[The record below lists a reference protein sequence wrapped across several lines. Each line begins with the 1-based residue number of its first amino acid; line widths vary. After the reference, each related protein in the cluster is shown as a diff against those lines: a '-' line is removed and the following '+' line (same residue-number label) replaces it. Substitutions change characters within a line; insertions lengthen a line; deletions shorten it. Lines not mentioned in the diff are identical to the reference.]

1 MLVYPENYL
10 SDSKKRT
17 AFKSCEVSRFSI
29 DSRTLRVWL
38 LELEPRQTFERAI
51 LSKAALPNRGG
62 IKGGGNER
70 NAAREENDLASV
82 RDALAHVSGTRARV
96 RFCAR
101 ARARGYST
109 YPTYVRDI
117 NGRTRDTRPC
127 NHLGE
132 ACHRDTETCSFLR
145 GA

>member
-101 ARARGYST
+101 ARARVLYIP
-109 YPTYVRDI
+109 YIRA
-117 NGRTRDTRPC
+117 R
-127 NHLGE
+127 H
-132 ACHRDTETCSFLR
+132 
-145 GA
+145 